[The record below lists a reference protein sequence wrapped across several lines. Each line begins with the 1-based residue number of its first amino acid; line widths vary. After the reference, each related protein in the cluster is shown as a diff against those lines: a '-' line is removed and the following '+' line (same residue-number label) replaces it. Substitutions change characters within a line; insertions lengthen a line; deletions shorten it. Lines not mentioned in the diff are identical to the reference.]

1 MTETTRSERRTE
13 RAIAAALVVSAVAA
27 LVLAVVFARGGQP
40 QAEGALL
47 GISLCALGYAL
58 AAWGKYL
65 LPAGPFVQQRHPLDE
80 VDADAEPVSRLVD
93 AEPAADEGAA
103 SADTGD
109 DPDARQGAGA
119 AGDVDDVDDDA
130 AMEVFGRRPFLT
142 KLLVGTMGALGLA
155 ALFPIRSLGPD
166 PGRTLFRTAW
176 RRGVRAVTE
185 EGRLVKAGE
194 MEVGGVLTVFPEGHV
209 GSADSQTLLI
219 RVEEGDF
226 TTRPGRETWA
236 PQGHVAYSKVCT
248 HAGCPVGLYQAATKE
263 LLCPCHQSL
272 FDVTDGARPVFGPA
286 TRSLPQL
293 ALEVDDEGYL
303 RAQGD
308 YKEAIGPAFW
318 ERP

>member
-13 RAIAAALVVSAVAA
+13 RAIAVALVVSALAA

-47 GISLCALGYAL
+47 GVSLCSLGYAL

-93 AEPAADEGAA
+93 ADAAAHADAGGGEG
-103 SADTGD
+103 DG
-109 DPDARQGAGA
+109 
-119 AGDVDDVDDDA
+119 DDDA
-130 AMEVFGRRPFLT
+130 GLEVFGRRPFLT
-142 KLLVGTMGALGLA
+142 KLLVATMGALGLA

-176 RRGVRAVTE
+176 RAGVRAVTE
-185 EGRLVKAGE
+185 EGRLVRAGE

-248 HAGCPVGLYQAATKE
+248 HAGCPVGLYQVETKE